1 MEIFLDSHKTFKQ
14 INFHVVG
21 ISYAGHFV
29 PRIAIKIC
37 NSNLDLNYKGVFI
50 GGSWTEA
57 KS

>member
-1 MEIFLDSHKTFKQ
+1 M

-29 PRIAIKIC
+29 PRIAKKIV
-37 NSNLDLNYKGVFI
+37 NSNLDLNYRGVFI

-57 KS
+57 LSQYRN